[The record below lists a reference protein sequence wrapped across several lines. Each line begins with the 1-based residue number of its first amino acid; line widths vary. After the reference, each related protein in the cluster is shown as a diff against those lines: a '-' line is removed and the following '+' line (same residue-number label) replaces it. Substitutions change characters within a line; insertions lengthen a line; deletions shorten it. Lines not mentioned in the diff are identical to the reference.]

1 MTVEEN
7 GDHIED
13 DRFLGITSIHFTK
26 IIIRRKCFSNGNSK
40 FLHRSYSA
48 ILPSLLT
55 SMTGKQ
61 LTFDATAISIQ
72 QTSDTLQIHF
82 YL

>member
-7 GDHIED
+7 GDYIED

-26 IIIRRKCFSNGNSK
+26 IIIIRKCFPNGNSK

-48 ILPSLLT
+48 ILPTLLT
-55 SMTGKQ
+55 SISKQ
-61 LTFDATAISIQ
+61 LTFDATDISIQ
-72 QTSDTLQIHF
+72 QISGTSQIHL